1 MLILETPF
9 HNPGNILCF
18 KTIYDKRPTV
28 TMGLIVEGR
37 GAYPIVDWDLYHS
50 NCIRRPTVWEFL
62 IVKVKKE

>member
-9 HNPGNILCF
+9 HNPGNILRF
-18 KTIYDKRPTV
+18 KTIYDKRRNITV
-28 TMGLIVEGR
+28 DEQGR
-37 GAYPIVDWDLYHS
+37 KGVCPIVDWDLYHG